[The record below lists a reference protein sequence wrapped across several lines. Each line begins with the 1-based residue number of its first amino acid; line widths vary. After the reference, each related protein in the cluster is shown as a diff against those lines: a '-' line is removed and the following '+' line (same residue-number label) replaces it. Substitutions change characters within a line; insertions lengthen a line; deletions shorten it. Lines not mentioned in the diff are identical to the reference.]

1 VKKPVPTSV
10 QKRIQRA
17 RMVVFALVGVIVAII
32 AGFAIYAL
40 YGGAPDELAEG
51 KQYRTLDNPK
61 PVGTGLITVTEFFSY
76 ACPHCMTFEPS
87 LAEWVEDLPDDVR
100 FERVPVSYSAEWTL
114 LAQTYYVLLRLRAL
128 DANHERIFS
137 AIHDKGRVFRSK
149 EELAELVDGHDITRA
164 EFLAAFDSNE
174 TRRAMN
180 EAARLTQAYSI
191 TSVPTIVVGD
201 RWVILPDVPRRDTLP
216 VATQLIEKLRA
227 ERAGSAAPN

>member
-1 VKKPVPTSV
+1 MQSRANVLMTSLREFIAQPDYPTLILNARDADLV
-10 QKRIQRA
+10 YPNRA
-17 RMVVFALVGVIVAII
+17 LASFDRE
-32 AGFAIYAL
+32 
-40 YGGAPDELAEG
+40 DE
-51 KQYRTLDNPK
+51 
-61 PVGTGLITVTEFFSY
+61 
-76 ACPHCMTFEPS
+76 
-87 LAEWVEDLPDDVR
+87 
-100 FERVPVSYSAEWTL
+100 
-114 LAQTYYVLLRLRAL
+114 QTYYVLLRLRAL

>member
-1 VKKPVPTSV
+1 V

-17 RMVVFALVGVIVAII
+17 RLIVLALAGVIVAII

-40 YGGAPDELAEG
+40 YGGGPDELAEG
-51 KQYRTLDNPK
+51 KQYRTLDDLGPLGAG
-61 PVGTGLITVTEFFSY
+61 PIVVTEFFSY

-87 LAEWVEDLPDDVR
+87 LDEWVEGLPDDVR
-100 FERVPVSYSAEWTL
+100 FERVPVSYSEEWTL

-128 DANHERIFS
+128 DANHDRIFS

-149 EELAELVDGHDITRA
+149 EELADFVDGHDITRE
-164 EFLAAFDSNE
+164 EFLAAFDSGD

-180 EAARLTQAYSI
+180 EAARRTRAYSI

-216 VATQLIEKLRA
+216 VANQLIEKLRA
-227 ERAGSAAPN
+227 EPAGSAASN